1 MNHIIGNFFKG
12 VGIVIDY
19 FLAGIIF
26 IVATLVNIFS
36 SIKDALIVLFS
47 LGGCLIFF
55 FFWIPWLFS
64 PKLMAA
70 FLIILLFPLLG
81 SITVSYLKYIQ
92 YMATEYFYDKADYY
106 LLGKEVS
113 YNSMGDYGRRY
124 QRIQEQERIRQEQE
138 WIRQEQARRRA
149 QEEAY
154 RRQWEEFARNFEGS
168 FTWNF
173 GDGWQQS
180 GGQQHYGGQGSSY
193 GPGATGGGFKEKYEN
208 ACQELGVNPPS
219 DKYEIKLAFRK
230 MAKKYHPDINKDPG
244 STEKFQRI
252 NDAYEFLSD
261 ENIERYKRTYH

>member
-1 MNHIIGNFFKG
+1 MNKILGNFFKG
-12 VGIVIDY
+12 IGIIIDY
-19 FLAGIIF
+19 FLAGVILV
-26 IVATLVNIFS
+26 VATLVNIFS
-36 SIKDALIVLFS
+36 SIKDALIVIFS

-64 PKLMAA
+64 PKVMATLLVILIFP
-70 FLIILLFPLLG
+70 FLG
-81 SITVSYLKYIQ
+81 TITVSYLKYIQ
-92 YMATEYFYDKADYY
+92 YMSTEYFYDKADYY

-113 YNSMGDYGRRY
+113 YDSMGDYGRRY
-124 QRIQEQERIRQEQE
+124 QRIREQERIRQEE
-138 WIRQEQARRRA
+138 ARRRA

-154 RRQWEEFARNFEGS
+154 RQQWEEFAKNFGES

-173 GDGWQQS
+173 EEGWQRNYQQGQRGQS
-180 GGQQHYGGQGSSY
+180 SSY
-193 GPGATGGGFKEKYEN
+193 GPGATGSGFKERYEA
-208 ACQELGVNPPS
+208 ACGELGVSPTS

-244 STEKFQRI
+244 ATEKFQKI